1 MHFLLA
7 LLLSVTLSPP
17 FGEASATLI
26 GFTPSEVTF
35 EVIVEVLDPAAIVL
49 MRGEDI
55 AGNEIAP
62 VALNSRG
69 DGMWGAVVVLP
80 ARSDLLIV
88 FESIPERGG
97 STLSD
102 ASSLAELGIDPDV
115 LTLMERP
122 PPTEPDTSRPGILW
136 VVLAVVAALAALILL
151 LIWSRLDKDGGDD
164 DPDTVDDEDLH
175 VRKKSEVRSQ
185 TPDP

>member
-1 MHFLLA
+1 MHLLLA

-35 EVIVEVLDPAAIVL
+35 EVMVEVLDPAAIVL

-55 AGNEIAP
+55 AGNEIEP
-62 VALNSRG
+62 VALISRG
-69 DGMWGAVVVLP
+69 DGKWGAVVVLP
-80 ARSDLLIV
+80 ARSDLRIV

-97 STLSD
+97 STLSE
-102 ASSLAELGIDPDV
+102 ASSLVDLGIDPDV
-115 LTLMERP
+115 LALVERR

-151 LIWSRLDKDGGDD
+151 TIWTRLGRAEDGD
-164 DPDTVDDEDLH
+164 DPDEVNDEDLH
-175 VRKKSEVRSQ
+175 TGFDGVGV
-185 TPDP
+185 DGG